1 MSLARRTLLATALL
15 PLGAQ
20 AQAPEFP
27 SKSLTL
33 VISYPPGGIVDTV
46 GRRVAERL
54 GAILGKPVVVENR
67 GGAGGNIAAS
77 AVSKAPADGHTLL
90 FCTYATL
97 SIAAAAGTRLDF
109 DPLRSLTAVAPI
121 GPLTV
126 LLVVRN
132 DFPARTIEEFV
143 AYARA
148 HPGTVNFGSIGVG
161 SSYHLALEQLK
172 ALSRTDI
179 THVPYRGGAA
189 AMTDLLGGRLDA
201 MLGTWSMTRPHLQE
215 GGFRA
220 LALANDSRASVL
232 PNLPTVA
239 EHAVPGA
246 RLVDGLGI
254 FTPAGTPAAVVQ
266 RLNAAVRQILAEPA
280 MAEWLTQQGT
290 PPTPLSAADFGAM
303 MQADTSM
310 LSDLIRT
317 YHISVE

>member
-1 MSLARRTLLATALL
+1 MPLPRRALLGAALL
-15 PLGAQ
+15 PLAARAQ
-20 AQAPEFP
+20 GFP
-27 SKSLTL
+27 GKPVTL
-33 VISYPPGGIVDTV
+33 VISYPPGGIVDSV

-54 GAILGKPVVVENR
+54 AALLGQPVVVENR

-77 AVSKAPADGHTLL
+77 AVAKAAPDGHTLL

-132 DFPARTIEEFV
+132 DFPARSIEEFV

-148 HPGTVNFGSIGVG
+148 HPGQVNFGSIGVG

-172 ALSRTDI
+172 ALSGTDI

-201 MLGTWSMTRPHLQE
+201 MLGTWSMTRPHLQA

-220 LALANDSRASVL
+220 LALANESRASVT

-254 FTPAGTPAAVVQ
+254 FAPAGTPEAVVA
-266 RLNAAVRQILAEPA
+266 RLNAAVAQILAEPA
-280 MAEWLTQQGT
+280 MAAWLTDQGT
-290 PPTPLSAADFGAM
+290 PPTPMSAPDFAGM
-303 MQADTSM
+303 MQRDAAM
-310 LSDLIRT
+310 LGTLIRQ
-317 YHISVE
+317 HNIVVE

>member
-1 MSLARRTLLATALL
+1 MRLTRRLLLASPALL
-15 PLGAQ
+15 PLVAAAQ
-20 AQAPEFP
+20 DYPTKP
-27 SKSLTL
+27 VTL

-46 GRRVAERL
+46 GRRMAERL
-54 GAILGKPVVVENR
+54 GGLLGKPVVVENR

-77 AVSKAPADGHTLL
+77 AVAKAPPDGHTLL

-109 DPLRSLTAVAPI
+109 DPLRSLTAVAPV

-132 DFPARTIEEFV
+132 DFPAQSIEEFV

-148 HPGTVNFGSIGVG
+148 NPGRVNFGSIGVG

-172 ALSRTDI
+172 ALSGTDI
-179 THVPYRGGAA
+179 AHVPYRGGAA

-201 MLGTWSMTRPHLQE
+201 MLGTWSMTRPHLQN

-220 LALANDSRASVL
+220 LALANEQRASVT

-254 FTPAGTPAAVVQ
+254 FAPAATPAPVVA
-266 RLNAAVRQILAEPA
+266 RLNAAVREILAEPG
-280 MAEWLTQQGT
+280 MAAWLTEQGT
-290 PPTPLSAADFGAM
+290 PPTPLSAAAFTAM
-303 MQADTSM
+303 MQQDAAM
-310 LSDLIRT
+310 LGSLIRH
-317 YHISVE
+317 YNISVE

>member
-1 MSLARRTLLATALL
+1 MTTLTRRALLGAALL
-15 PLGAQ
+15 PAAALAQ
-20 AQAPEFP
+20 GYP
-27 SKSLTL
+27 SKPITL
-33 VISYPPGGIVDTV
+33 VISYPPGGIVDSV
-46 GRRVAERL
+46 GRRIGERL
-54 GAILGKPVVVENR
+54 GAVLGKPVVVENR

-77 AVSKAPADGHTLL
+77 AVSKAAPDGHTLL

-97 SIAAAAGTRLDF
+97 SIAAAAGTQLDF
-109 DPLRSLTAVAPI
+109 DPLRSLVAVAPI

-148 HPGTVNFGSIGVG
+148 HPGQVNFGSIGVG

-172 ALSRTDI
+172 ALSSTDI

-201 MLGTWSMTRPHLQE
+201 MLGTWSMTRPHLQA

-220 LALANDSRASVL
+220 LALANEQRASVT
-232 PNLPTVA
+232 PELPTVA

-254 FTPAGTPAAVVQ
+254 FAPAATPAAAVA
-266 RLNAAVRQILAEPA
+266 RLNQAVGEILAEPA
-280 MAEWLTQQGT
+280 MAAWLTEQGT
-290 PPTPLSAADFGAM
+290 PPTPLSPGAFTAM
-303 MQADTSM
+303 MQRDAGM
-310 LSDLIRT
+310 LRDLIRQ